1 MNRIRA
7 CGPQQGDRK
16 AFMRNRFG
24 LLALGILLALFLS
37 GAKSANAQ
45 DGLVR
50 ILPFEVNS
58 LEDVSRLSAE
68 IPAQLAALLEKEGAS
83 VSLAGQAPEDGSMV
97 ALRRMGRDA
106 GALWLVWGSF
116 SVLGQTWSMD
126 AKLLSVDKP
135 LPVASFFAEG
145 SGLEALG
152 PRLQNL
158 AAEMAVTVLGRQK
171 VAAIRVEG
179 SQSIDPDAIRRVMGT
194 KVGDIYNAKTLSDD
208 MNAIFAMGFFED
220 MSIEAN
226 DVPGGKEV
234 LVSVKIKPRVRS
246 VSVEGASAIK
256 TADVEAVLDIS
267 RGSILNP
274 FRVEENIRR
283 IEALYN
289 EKSYYNAA
297 ITYRTEPVGEN
308 EADLVFAIDEGEKVR
323 IREIRFEGNAAFPA
337 RKLKGVMK
345 TKEKGIFSFVT
356 GRGTMKPEQ
365 LIQDTSRIAAFYH
378 NNGYVRAKVG
388 QPEEVI
394 EGRWIYLTIPVEEGA
409 RYKVGA
415 VDIDGDLILDKEL
428 LLERTKIGKETYYN
442 QEVVRQDMMVLSDI
456 YSDSGYAWADIVPRT
471 KISDETLTVDILYAA
486 EKGVQV
492 HYEEILIGGNTKTRD
507 YVIRRALPIQE
518 QALYTGSGLK
528 QGLRNL
534 TALDFFEDVKVDTLE
549 GSAPDKMVVR
559 INVEEKPT
567 GAFTF
572 GGGYSSLDNFFFVSK
587 INQRNLLGRGQT
599 LGLEAR
605 IGSATSLYNINFTE
619 PYLFGSRLSFGADLY
634 RWERDYDT
642 YTKLANGGRIRLGYQ
657 LWRYT
662 AIYVTYGYE
671 AADVRDVTR
680 FAPYSVQAMVGQT
693 VESSVSTS
701 LVYDSRNHPFQPSR
715 GWKSSATI
723 QYAGDFLGGDVA
735 FTKYTAEAGYYFPIF
750 WRFIGFLR
758 SEGGY
763 VEENTSHGFLPVYS
777 RFYLGGINSLRGYT
791 WEQLSPVDANY
802 AYIGGDKFAQAN
814 AELLIPI
821 IEKAGLVGV
830 VFYDTGDLY
839 DNHQGIDFGSFKKT
853 WGVGI
858 RWFSPLGPIRL
869 ERGFILD
876 PPPGVDASGRWEFS
890 MGMAF

>member
-1 MNRIRA
+1 MT
-7 CGPQQGDRK
+7 K
-16 AFMRNRFG
+16 KFG
-24 LLALGILLALFLS
+24 LLTLYTLLALCLS
-37 GAKSANAQ
+37 GPL
-45 DGLVR
+45 GLQVQNCR
-50 ILPFEVNS
+50 ASEIQVAILPFGVHS
-58 LEDVSRLSAE
+58 TEDIGHLAKA
-68 IPAQLAALLEKEGAS
+68 IPLQLGELLEKEGA
-83 VSLAGQAPEDGSMV
+83 VASLVDELPQDMSMV
-97 ALRRMGRDA
+97 ALRRLGRDA
-106 GALWLVWGSF
+106 GADWLAWGSF
-116 SVLGQTWSMD
+116 SMLGQTWSLD
-126 AKLLSVDKP
+126 AKLLSVDRP
-135 LPVASFFAEG
+135 LPVASYFAEG
-145 SGLEALG
+145 TGMEAIALK
-152 PRLQNL
+152 LKDL
-158 AAEMAVTVLGRQK
+158 AAQMAVTVLGRQK
-171 VAAIRVEG
+171 IAAIRVEG
-179 SQSIDPDAIRRVMGT
+179 SQSIDPEAIKRVMGT
-194 KVGDIYNAKTLSDD
+194 KAGDIYNASALSND

-220 MSIEAN
+220 IAIEAN

-234 LVSVKIKPRVRS
+234 VVTVKIKPRVRS

-256 TADVEAVLDIS
+256 TADVEGVLDIS

-289 EKSYYNAA
+289 EKSYYNAQ
-297 ITYRTEPVGEN
+297 ISYRAEQIGEN
-308 EADLVFAIDEGEKVR
+308 EADLVFVIDEGEKVR
-323 IREIRFEGNAAFPA
+323 IREIRFEGNSTFTD

-378 NNGYVRAKVG
+378 NNGFVRAKVG

-394 EGRWIYLTIPVEEGA
+394 EGRWIYITIPVEEGE

-415 VDIDGDLILDKEL
+415 VDIDGDLILEREEL
-428 LLERTKIGKETYYN
+428 LARTKIGNETYYN
-442 QEVVRQDMMVLSDI
+442 QEVVRQDMMVLTDI

-471 KISDETLTVDILYAA
+471 RISDEGLTVDILYEAQ
-486 EKGVQV
+486 KGEQV
-492 HYEEILIGGNTKTRD
+492 YYEEILIGGNTKTRD

-518 QALYTGSGLK
+518 QSLYSGSGLK
-528 QGLRNL
+528 YGLRNL
-534 TALDFFEDVKVDTLE
+534 QSLDFFEDVQVDTLE
-549 GSAPDKMVVR
+549 GSAPDKMIVR

-605 IGSATSLYNINFTE
+605 IGSATSLYNLAFTE
-619 PYLFGSRLSFGADLY
+619 PYLFGSRLSFGTDIY

-657 LWRYT
+657 IWRYT
-662 AIYVTYGYE
+662 RIFVTYGYE
-671 AADVRDVTR
+671 SADVRDVTR
-680 FAPYSVQAMVGQT
+680 FAPYSVQTMMGQT
-693 VESSVSTS
+693 VESSLSTS
-701 LVYDSRNHPFQPSR
+701 LVYDSRNHPFQPTR

-723 QYAGDFLGGDVA
+723 QYAGAFLGGDVA

-750 WRFIGFLR
+750 WRFVGFLR
-758 SEGGY
+758 AEGGF

-876 PPPGVDASGRWEFS
+876 PPPGVDAGGRWEFS